1 MSLSPVRCFRGYNW
15 IDVRAFD
22 SSPEDITKTLY
33 KRHPQSYYLS
43 SLELLFSARMQLNHP
58 NPSKSSPTGIFGS
71 RFVTCVLTGTE
82 DGGIDVLAFQASE
95 QAVAMVQADM
105 IEASVEPSTVRVKKE
120 GAGRYIPD
128 VFYT

>member
-1 MSLSPVRCFRGYNW
+1 MLTLTSF
-15 IDVRAFD
+15 

-43 SLELLFSARMQLNHP
+43 SLELLFSAQLQLAHP
-58 NPSKSSPTGIFGS
+58 LPTRSSPTGTFGS
-71 RFVTCVLTGTE
+71 RFVTCVLTGDK
-82 DGGIDVLAFQASE
+82 DGGVEVMSFQASE
-95 QAVAMVQADM
+95 QAVAMVAADM
-105 IEASVEPSTVRVKKE
+105 IEASVDPGTVRVKKE